1 MLYGEQPPCRI
12 PDISQQ
18 IRELVETT
26 SRRLEGLGNPPSD
39 DSIGEINSLLDQLV
53 RDLESGIERVSR
65 KEGNL
70 LYLIED
76 QANRFKSELRA
87 TCPEFRAWRRDTK
100 DPPSVTPLPELLLE
114 DGDLPAHAGTR
125 AREIIYLDDVLNR
138 KTR

>member
-1 MLYGEQPPCRI
+1 MLYGEQPLCRI
-12 PDISQQ
+12 LDIGEQ

-26 SRRLEGLGNPPSD
+26 SHRLERLGKPPLD

-53 RDLESGIERVSR
+53 RDLEGGIECVSR
-65 KEGNL
+65 KDGNL

-76 QANRFKSELRA
+76 EANRFKSELRA
-87 TCPEFRAWRRDTK
+87 TCPEFRAWKKDTK
-100 DPPSVTPLPELLLE
+100 DPPSVIPLPELLLE

-125 AREIIYLDDVLNR
+125 AREIIYLDDVLDR